1 MTDSWTP
8 THDRQHAPFEQGN
21 NYALRHGAR
30 SERRVSVVAQQILEG
45 LLENP
50 ETPRYLG
57 EDSSYGPAL
66 TAWATAE
73 ARVSL
78 INAYLDEQGLE
89 KAFSGKGWMLEASR
103 KWSVTA
109 ANLRTRLG
117 LDPVS
122 RAKILRDLSAARYL
136 SGPSPFEAALD
147 ERARAREL
155 EGGVDGS

>member
-1 MTDSWTP
+1 MTDPWVP
-8 THDRQHAPFEQGN
+8 THERQHPPFEAGN
-21 NYALRHGAR
+21 DFALRHGAR
-30 SERRVSVVAQQILEG
+30 SERRVSVVAQQILDG
-45 LLENP
+45 LLGDP
-50 ETPRYLG
+50 STPDYLVRD
-57 EDSSYGPAL
+57 ESFRPAL

-78 INAYLDEQGLE
+78 INAYLDDQSLE
-89 KAFSGKGWMLEASR
+89 KAFSGKGWMLESSR

-109 ANLRTRLG
+109 ANFRTRLG

-136 SGPSPFEAALD
+136 SGPSPLEAALAG
-147 ERARAREL
+147 RARAREL

>member
-8 THDRQHAPFEQGN
+8 THDRQHPPFEAGN
-21 NYALRHGAR
+21 DFALRHGAR
-30 SERRVSVVAQQILEG
+30 SERRVSVVAGQILEG
-45 LLENP
+45 LLGDP
-50 ETPRYLG
+50 STPDYLVRD
-57 EDSSYGPAL
+57 ESFRPAL
-66 TAWATAE
+66 VAWATAE

-109 ANLRTRLG
+109 ANFRTRLG

-136 SGPSPFEAALD
+136 TGPTAFEAALD
-147 ERARAREL
+147 EKARAREL
-155 EGGVDGS
+155 EGA